1 MSTLIGFYLFLTV
14 LLLSLR
20 GIEHLRFARR
30 ERRQLAN
37 LNLCR
42 AFTLQL
48 RQKLDSRRCD
58 VAA

>member
-1 MSTLIGFYLFLTV
+1 MGTLIGFYIFLAA

-20 GIEHLRFARR
+20 GIEHLSFTRR

-37 LNLCR
+37 LNLHR